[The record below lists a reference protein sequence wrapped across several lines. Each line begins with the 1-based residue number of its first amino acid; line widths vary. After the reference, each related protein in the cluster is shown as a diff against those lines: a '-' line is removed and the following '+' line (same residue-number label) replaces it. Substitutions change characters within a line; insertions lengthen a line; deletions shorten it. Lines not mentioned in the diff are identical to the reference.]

1 MKDLSELYKSD
12 LHAWALQ
19 ATALIRQHK
28 FEELNIEDLAEEL
41 DSMGRKERTEVA
53 NRLVILLAHLLKWQ
67 YQPAYRSAS
76 WRGSLIE
83 QRKLILRQLQQS
95 SSVKPY
101 FPEAMAEAYP
111 DAVDLAARE
120 TLFGSDAFP
129 SDCPYTEEQI
139 LDYDF
144 YPELGLDRTEIL

>member
-1 MKDLSELYKSD
+1 MNALSELYKND
-12 LHAWALQ
+12 FHAWALQ
-19 ATALIRQHK
+19 TAALIRQHK

-41 DSMGRKERTEVA
+41 ASMGKKERAEVA

-83 QRKLILRQLQQS
+83 QRKQILRQLQQS
-95 SSVKPY
+95 PSIKPY
-101 FPEAMAEAYP
+101 FSEATTDAYP
-111 DAVDLAARE
+111 DAVDLASRE
-120 TLFGSDAFP
+120 TLLNSDNFP
-129 SDCPYTEEQI
+129 PDCPYSEDQI

-144 YPELGLDRTEIL
+144 YPEQPGGSRK

>member
-1 MKDLSELYKSD
+1 MTALSELYKND

-19 ATALIRQHK
+19 AAELIRQHK

-41 DSMGRKERTEVA
+41 NAMGKRERAEVA

-83 QRKLILRQLQQS
+83 QRKQILRQLQQS
-95 SSVKPY
+95 PSVKPY

-120 TLFGSDAFP
+120 TLLSADTFP
-129 SDCPYTEEQI
+129 TDCPYSAGQI

-144 YPELGLDRTEIL
+144 YPAYVFSGN